1 MEILVEFRG
10 PTGLFHCLKCDKGF
24 KQRSNGTSHY
34 KSVHADL
41 KRECRMCGLR
51 VRKLKQ
57 HLREVHGERKLVPC
71 LECGKLY
78 REGRLIRDHM
88 TKTHLMDMRGQPL
101 SSVLVTCDI
110 CDKEMMASRLERH
123 LRLSHYTAEG
133 HRAACP
139 LCGIQIK
146 FLTWHLRTY
155 HKDVS
160 LSTDLHKCDKC
171 DLWFSTAEERDRHS
185 YCHEPYLCLDCDKTF
200 NTQIALARHMHKL
213 HAMISIDGETF
224 LPVSAYK
231 SNHKDNVRKYL
242 IEDGEIKTDILT
254 NEEAVTTT
262 TIYVDASNS
271 VCVPSE
277 DEEKEINMNNND
289 TREDITDKLADCL
302 SQDLGDSHFAVI
314 AEGEEGNVSLSSVGE
329 SVAVEG
335 GVKLF
340 DIIVPAVAEAGDP
353 QEVQV
358 RVDVQQLTAI
368 QSEQDMF
375 VSERLSVMFTREGA
389 SLPRDLRDA
398 PLALGDEA
406 LLRLAPP
413 PSDLSPGDLDK
424 YRIQERSV
432 RSKTEKKYKN
442 CPSRQAHLCPYCRS
456 VMKSK
461 ANLRNHIASVHTQQK
476 TFLCELCEKTFLT
489 SSDLTKHFRSVH
501 DSSKDDLVECG
512 VCGMKVRRAYLGRHR
527 SYRHSSNALPRDCA
541 KCGKLFKSRE
551 TMLKHN
557 RVVHGPGTR
566 LTL

>member
-1 MEILVEFRG
+1 MEFRG

-34 KSVHADL
+34 NSVHADL
-41 KRECRMCGLR
+41 KSECSICGLR

-71 LECGKLY
+71 QVCGKLY

-88 TKTHLMDMRGQPL
+88 TKTHLMDMRGEPL

-133 HRAACP
+133 HRDPCP

-155 HKDVS
+155 HKEMN
-160 LSTDLHKCDKC
+160 LSTDLHKCGKC
-171 DLWFSTAEERDRHS
+171 DMWFTTSEERDRHS
-185 YCHEPYLCLDCDKTF
+185 YCHEPHLCHDCNKTF
-200 NTQIALARHMHKL
+200 DTQIAFARHMHKL
-213 HAMISIDGETF
+213 HAMISLDGQSF
-224 LPVSAYK
+224 LPVSEYK
-231 SNHKDNVRKYL
+231 SNLKGNVRKYL
-242 IEDGEIKTDILT
+242 IEDGEIKSDTHF

-262 TIYVDASNS
+262 TIYLDVSGS
-271 VCVPSE
+271 VCIPSE
-277 DEEKEINMNNND
+277 DVETEFIINNNV
-289 TREDITDKLADCL
+289 TKEQSEDSDVIDCL
-302 SQDLGDSHFAVI
+302 SQELTDGNFNVV
-314 AEGEEGNVSLSSVGE
+314 AEGGGCDVALSSVEE
-329 SVAVEG
+329 SVAGDG

-358 RVDVQQLTAI
+358 RVDVAQLTAI
-368 QSEQDMF
+368 QSAQDMF
-375 VSERLSVMFTREGA
+375 VSERLSVMLTREGA
-389 SLPRDLRDA
+389 DLPRDLRDA
-398 PLALGDEA
+398 PLTLGDEA

-413 PSDLSPGDLDK
+413 PCDLSPSDLDK
-424 YRIQERSV
+424 YRIEDRAG
-432 RSKTEKKYKN
+432 SKNAKKYRN

-461 ANLRNHIASVHTQQK
+461 ANLRNHIASVHTGQK

-489 SSDLTKHFRSVH
+489 SSDLTKHFRNVH
-501 DSSKDDLVECG
+501 DSSKDELVECG
-512 VCGMKVRRAYLGRHR
+512 VCGEKVRRAYLGRHR
-527 SYRHSSNALPRDCA
+527 SYRHSNNNRPRECG

-557 RVVHGPGTR
+557 RVVHGPSPR